1 MRTLAALKLAAT
13 MLLSE
18 GSASA
23 QARKDYAQ
31 TPTPKAVARRMLE
44 IGGAGPQ
51 DVVADLG
58 SGDGRIPILAAQ
70 EFGARAIGVELDR
83 ELHTTA
89 LENAHRA
96 GIGARVTL
104 LNGDL
109 FETDLTDVTLLTIY
123 LPQSLT
129 LQLRRRILNDMRPGT
144 RVVSHAFNL
153 GAWLP
158 DRRETVEG
166 HAIMLWVVPARV
178 DGSWRLE
185 TAGESID
192 LDFRQTFQEVSGT
205 ARLNGLRIPLLGAH
219 LRGTM
224 IRFSIVPPGSAARHF
239 QGVVGTDAMTAAES
253 VAKDPGAVSGWRA
266 VRQ

>member
-1 MRTLAALKLAAT
+1 MRTLAAFKIAAA
-13 MLLSE
+13 MLLPE
-18 GSASA
+18 GGASA

-44 IGGAGPQ
+44 IGGAGPH

-89 LENAHRA
+89 LEHARRT
-96 GIGARVTL
+96 GVSARVTL
-104 LNGDL
+104 INGDL
-109 FETDLTDVTLLTIY
+109 FETSLADVTLLTIY

-129 LQLRRRILNDMRPGT
+129 LQLRRRILSDMRPGT
-144 RVVSHAFNL
+144 RVVSHAFNM

-178 DGSWRLE
+178 DGPWRLE
-185 TAGESID
+185 TAGEIID

-205 ARLNGLRIPLLGAH
+205 ARLNGLRTPLLEAH

-224 IRFSIVPPGSAARHF
+224 IRFSIVPPGSSARHF
-239 QGVVGTDAMTAAES
+239 QGVVDTGAMTAADNGTEEPS
-253 VAKDPGAVSGWRA
+253 AVAGWHA
-266 VRQ
+266 LRQ